1 MCAALR
7 RSLVDAVTMSC
18 RTRWARHA
26 YLARHVIQRRS
37 RQELPLF
44 EPRSSTFGTYIHKLR
59 SFPLQFSIECTLS
72 VSHLYSRGSPSRLPV
87 VAWRPRVQLSPPR
100 ATYYAWLLGATAQ
113 QLQGG
118 RRCIRTV
125 ASPQRRAR
133 EQVPRPNLLYS
144 VNSAPMHLKLGM
156 HVALRL
162 GYK

>member
-100 ATYYAWLLGATAQ
+100 ATYYAWLLGATGLTLVVTSIFQ
-113 QLQGG
+113 MDGKPPRIIDGEKRQVLQPD
-118 RRCIRTV
+118 IV
-125 ASPQRRAR
+125 
-133 EQVPRPNLLYS
+133 
-144 VNSAPMHLKLGM
+144 
-156 HVALRL
+156 
-162 GYK
+162 